1 MRIMQSVMTIA
12 AAFMLLVTSAST
24 APLKQDQIIRL
35 PVRQADI
42 EGVEACI
49 RSQSDDCRK
58 CRENNQSNL
67 SLMNYTLLREALHAG
82 GIEADIQPV
91 ISPNSERS
99 RKMIA
104 SGMADIKT
112 DWAFNIS
119 GNGDLLETEPFLMAG
134 EIEKGLYVPH
144 GFMDSHADNALPDI
158 HNLRAV
164 GIRNWRLDWRVL
176 ESLPLASLTNA
187 ATVKQMFSIINAGRA
202 DFTLLEFS
210 SRPDMGREVDGI
222 WLYPIPGIKVSL
234 PETQHFM
241 VSRKLKDADR
251 VVEALNRGIKT
262 LRDNGFIRLCLINY
276 GVIRSD
282 VQDWHTLNATAETV
296 DKDRPTVSSQ

>member
-1 MRIMQSVMTIA
+1 MRIVQSVMTIA
-12 AAFMLLVTSAST
+12 ASLMLFATSAST
-24 APLKQDQIIRL
+24 APLKQDRIIQI

-42 EGVEACI
+42 DDVEACI
-49 RSQSDDCRK
+49 RNPSDDCRK
-58 CRENNQSNL
+58 CLQSNQSNL

-82 GIEADIQPV
+82 GIEADIQPI

-134 EIEKGLYVPH
+134 EIEKGLYVPR
-144 GFMDSHADNALPDI
+144 GFIDGHADNALPDI

-164 GIRNWRLDWRVL
+164 GIRNWRLDWQVL

-187 ATVKQMFSIINAGRA
+187 ATIKQVFSIINAGRA

-251 VVEALNRGIKT
+251 VVEVLNRGIKA
-262 LRDNGFIRLCLINY
+262 LRDNGFIRLCLMNY
-276 GVIRSD
+276 GIIRPD
-282 VQDWHTLNATAETV
+282 VQNWHTLNATSETV
-296 DKDRPTVSSQ
+296 DKDHPTVSSQ